1 MYFGHFRRSA
11 SVLREKAMNIIAVIP
26 SRYGSS
32 RLRGKPLKLIAGK
45 PMIQRVYE
53 LAKAAGSMANVVV
66 ATDDH
71 RIVETVEKFGGKA
84 VMTSPENRTGSD
96 RVGETAELMKL
107 LPDDILV
114 NIQGDQPLFDP
125 RCLDELVSPFFSDP
139 DLGMSTLAYGMIN
152 ERDIANPK
160 NVKVTFDEKGF
171 ALYFSRSAIPCGYN
185 EPESY
190 DTFKHLGFYAYKKSF
205 LDVYRSLPAGKL
217 EKIEK
222 LEQLRVLEHGFRI
235 KVVVTAFDSLSVDL
249 PEDIEKIEQIILAR
263 KK

>member
-1 MYFGHFRRSA
+1 MS
-11 SVLREKAMNIIAVIP
+11 ITAVIP

-32 RLRGKPLKLIAGK
+32 RFRGKPLKRIAGK

-53 LAKAAGSMANVVV
+53 LAKAASSIANVVV

-71 RIVETVEKFGGKA
+71 RIIETVENFGGKA
-84 VMTSPENRTGSD
+84 VLTSPENRTGSD
-96 RVGETAELMKL
+96 RVGETAELMEL

-125 RCLDELVSPFFSDP
+125 RCLDDLVRPFSSDQ
-139 DLGMSTLAYGMIN
+139 DLEVSTLAYRIVN
-152 ERDIANPK
+152 QSDISSPK

-185 EPESY
+185 DPKSY

-205 LDVYRSLPAGKL
+205 LDLFRSLPEGKL
-217 EKIEK
+217 ENIEQ
-222 LEQLRVLEHGFRI
+222 LEQLRVLEHGHKI
-235 KVVVTAFDSLSVDL
+235 KVVITGYDSPSVDL